1 MGPELAQEAYVSIRA
16 TFVMA
21 DVSATGEP
29 LQGLL
34 TKPVERVTIG
44 MCMALELKLFFTISF
59 FDYS

>member
-1 MGPELAQEAYVSIRA
+1 MSILFFSNDLISTSA
-16 TFVMA
+16 TFEMA

-44 MCMALELKLFFTISF
+44 MCMALELKKSSSCA
-59 FDYS
+59 DC